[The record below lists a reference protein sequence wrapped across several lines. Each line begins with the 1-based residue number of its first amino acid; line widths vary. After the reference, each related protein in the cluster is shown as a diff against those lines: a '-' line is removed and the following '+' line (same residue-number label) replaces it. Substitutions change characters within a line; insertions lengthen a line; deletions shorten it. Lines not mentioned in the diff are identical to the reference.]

1 MKRAFQ
7 WKKELCNSV
16 QLIGIV
22 VAPVQIKPLSSG
34 KVVASSHLAVKKSST
49 DTAWGPLCWKPTL
62 LRERGWFIP
71 GKGTEKYKRAG
82 TKLVCA
88 VLSLHVPSKSANP
101 CGEQVNNLASRA
113 VPDYTEQRTLQK
125 LLLIG
130 YSGSGTSAI
139 FKQLVEAVKA
149 QFSCD
154 YSDHLA
160 LVWAY
165 ESWKEARRD
174 ATGYEET

>member
-1 MKRAFQ
+1 M
-7 WKKELCNSV
+7 L
-16 QLIGIV
+16 QLAGV
-22 VAPVQIKPLSSG
+22 HCAGNPHFCVNEDGSYQEEGQKN
-34 KVVASSHLAVKKSST
+34 T
-49 DTAWGPLCWKPTL
+49 
-62 LRERGWFIP
+62 RGYIWV
-71 GKGTEKYKRAG
+71 G
-82 TKLVCA
+82 TKLVCT

-130 YSGSGTSAI
+130 YGGSGTSAI
-139 FKQLVEAVKA
+139 FKQLVEATKA
-149 QFSCD
+149 QFSRD
-154 YSDHLA
+154 YSYHLA

-165 ESWKEARRD
+165 ESWKEAGRD